1 MYCIVDI
8 ETTGGSQKSGKITE
22 IAGFLHDGH
31 KIVEKFSTL
40 VNPGIPIPPFITG
53 LTGISNKM
61 VADAPT
67 FEEIADSL
75 ERFTANTIFVAHNV
89 NFDYGFI
96 REELRNIGREF
107 SRKKLCTVHLSRK
120 SFPGLESYSLGK
132 ISAQL
137 GIELKGH
144 HRAEA
149 DARATVE
156 LFEKIISKNNQ
167 KGLFDVQFGL
177 DQIAQMSSPL
187 IDYDLLS
194 EIPDDCGVFKLYN
207 KKDELLYVKR
217 SNELLTALCT
227 KLTPNG
233 TTDSN
238 TLISETHRID
248 WDATGSAL
256 MAQLLEAS
264 EVITHQPLYN
274 HGKFSLKSHF
284 GLFIDDQN
292 DSVKIEL
299 RKRRKNDHPEMAFG
313 NFYEGLD
320 YLKSV
325 SEEMGFSIIM
335 NPNDKSK
342 PPHIVLKNGG
352 LTEEVYA
359 GIFPHSNYIVV
370 DEGHKVNERCLILV
384 EEGMVV
390 GAGYFDT
397 DTPQNHLSPDN
408 MPIRFGHL
416 PELEMI
422 LRKFIEKKRYEKIIQ
437 R

>member
-31 KIVEKFSTL
+31 KIIDKFSTL
-40 VNPGIPIPPFITG
+40 VNPGIPIPPFITN
-53 LTGISNKM
+53 LTGISNRM
-61 VADAPT
+61 VADAPP

-75 ERFTANTIFVAHNV
+75 ERFTANAVFVAHNV

-96 REELRNIGREF
+96 REEFRNIGREF

-137 GIELKGH
+137 NIELLGH

-149 DARATVE
+149 DARATVD
-156 LFEKIISKNNQ
+156 LFEKIIDKNSQ

-177 DQIAQMSSPL
+177 NDIAKMQSPL
-187 IDYDLLS
+187 IDFELLNG
-194 EIPDDCGVFKLYN
+194 IPDDCGIFKLYN
-207 KKDELLYVKR
+207 QADELLYVKR

-238 TLISETHRID
+238 ALISETYRID

-256 MAQLLEAS
+256 LAQLLEAH
-264 EVITHQPLYN
+264 EVISHQPIYN

-284 GLFIDDQN
+284 GLFLKESERD
-292 DSVKIEL
+292 VKIEL

-325 SEEMGFSIIM
+325 SDNMGLEITM
-335 NPNDKSK
+335 NPNDKSI
-342 PPHIVLKNGG
+342 PPHITIEGG
-352 LTEEVYA
+352 ELSEEVYSK
-359 GIFPHSNYIVV
+359 IFPNKNYFVV
-370 DEGHKVNERCLILV
+370 DEGHIASERCLIMV
-384 EEGMVV
+384 EEGAVV
-390 GAGYFDT
+390 GAGYYDMEST
-397 DTPQNHLSPDN
+397 ENHLEPDS
-408 MPIRFGHL
+408 MPIKFGHL

-422 LRKFIEKKRYEKIIQ
+422 LRKFIDKKRFEKIVP